1 MVTDKKNPKRYTLK
15 VKQNATEMVRAGHSI
30 SNVAKKL
37 GIQNKRTLENW
48 IRLQENGQLEQRKE
62 GRRDNLSVIALHD
75 HLLRILPDYPAGL
88 SVDAIVDRLNEEGVS
103 KSSRTIQR
111 HMDILCSEEGGYKV
125 IAGADG
131 GWCRNKGVKPTLRL
145 NDLSVADALSLTLLE
160 RFLKNILPT
169 ATTKLLDSVFEQAK
183 TKLEKEAST
192 NKLAA
197 WSKMVAVVEPGL
209 EVISP
214 KIEDGALHLIQEA
227 LLAKETVKVEY
238 APPGKL
244 KRMHVL
250 NPLGLV
256 QCGAIT
262 YLVATFS
269 CKTEPILRLPVHRV
283 KSAERTYDRH
293 SYLVPEG
300 FTLQGFIDLGG
311 FGFNENGPVKVRAW
325 VSEMLGPRLEEV
337 KLSEDQKL
345 RPIDGGYELTATLID
360 SWRLRWWILSKTG
373 DIEVLEPRGL
383 REDIART
390 LSDGAARYQ

>member
-1 MVTDKKNPKRYTLK
+1 
-15 VKQNATEMVRAGHSI
+15 MVRAGHPI
-30 SNVAKKL
+30 SDVAKKQ

-48 IRLQENGQLEQRKE
+48 IRLQENGQLERRKE

-75 HLLRILPDYPAGL
+75 HLLRILPDYPAGI
-88 SVDAIVDRLNEEGVS
+88 SVDTIVDRLNEEGVS
-103 KSSRTIQR
+103 KSTRTIER

-125 IAGADG
+125 IAGAKG
-131 GWCRNKGVKPTLRL
+131 GWCRNKGAKPSLRL

-214 KIEDGALHLIQEA
+214 KIDDGALHLIQEA

-238 APPGKL
+238 APPGKS
-244 KRMHVL
+244 KRTHVL

-269 CKTEPILRLPVHRV
+269 RKAEPVLRLPVHRV

-300 FTLQGFIDLGG
+300 FTLQEFIDQGG
-311 FGFNENGPVKVRAW
+311 FGFNESGPVKIRAW
-325 VSEMLGPRLEEV
+325 VSEMLGPRLAEV

-345 RPIDGGYELTATLID
+345 QPVDGGYELTATLID
-360 SWRLRWWILSKTG
+360 SWRLRWWLLSKTG
-373 DIEVLEPRGL
+373 DIEVFEPKGL
-383 REDIART
+383 REDIAKILR
-390 LSDGAARYQ
+390 DGADRYR

>member
-1 MVTDKKNPKRYTLK
+1 MN
-15 VKQNATEMVRAGHSI
+15 I
-30 SNVAKKL
+30 L
-37 GIQNKRTLENW
+37 G
-48 IRLQENGQLEQRKE
+48 
-62 GRRDNLSVIALHD
+62 
-75 HLLRILPDYPAGL
+75 
-88 SVDAIVDRLNEEGVS
+88 
-103 KSSRTIQR
+103 
-111 HMDILCSEEGGYKV
+111 SEEGGYKV
-125 IAGADG
+125 ISGADG
-131 GWCRNKGVKPTLRL
+131 GWCRNKGAKPTLRL
-145 NDLSVADALSLTLLE
+145 NDLSVADALSLALLE

-183 TKLEKEAST
+183 TKLEKGVAT

-214 KIEDGALHLIQEA
+214 RIEDGALHLIQEA

-238 APPGKL
+238 APPGKS
-244 KRMHVL
+244 KRTHVL

-269 CKTEPILRLPVHRV
+269 RRTEPVLRLPVHRV
-283 KSAERTYDRH
+283 KSAERTYDKN

-300 FTLQGFIDLGG
+300 FTLQGFIDQSG
-311 FGFNENGPVKVRAW
+311 FGFNENGLVKVRAW
-325 VSEMLGPRLEEV
+325 ISEMLGPRLEEV

-373 DIEVLEPRGL
+373 DIEVLEPKHIRDEIAKTL
-383 REDIART
+383 RE
-390 LSDGAARYQ
+390 GAAGYA